1 MIQFNPAQRAKQT
14 TIDGYGL
21 SHRDYLRALRGSD
34 DETVVA
40 RADERIR
47 ARRWLEK
54 WLRPARA

>member
-1 MIQFNPAQRAKQT
+1 MIQFNTVPPVKQT

-21 SHRDYLRALRGSD
+21 SHRDYLRALRGND
-34 DETVVA
+34 DETIVA
-40 RADERIR
+40 RAEERAR